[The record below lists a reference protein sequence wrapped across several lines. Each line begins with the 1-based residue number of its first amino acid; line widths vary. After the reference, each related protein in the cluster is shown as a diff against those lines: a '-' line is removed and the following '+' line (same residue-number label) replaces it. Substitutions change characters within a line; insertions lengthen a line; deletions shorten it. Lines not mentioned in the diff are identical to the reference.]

1 MVRSQLEYCC
11 PLWHPHKVGDIQ
23 KLENIQRNFTRKIYG
38 LSRLHYWDRLKAL
51 NLMSLQRR
59 RERYIV
65 LHMWKILNDQILN
78 DLKIVFRPPSRTGI
92 RAVIPPL
99 NRVSRQFN
107 VSLYENSFAVVGPK
121 LWNTIPAN
129 LTTIHS
135 QDSFKNKLTS
145 WMKGLPDEPPVD
157 GYVRR
162 HRNTLMEVGPAGS
175 HEY

>member
-1 MVRSQLEYCC
+1 MNNRI
-11 PLWHPHKVGDIQ
+11 P
-23 KLENIQRNFTRKIYG
+23 
-38 LSRLHYWDRLKAL
+38 
-51 NLMSLQRR
+51 
-59 RERYIV
+59 
-65 LHMWKILNDQILN
+65 N

-99 NRVSRQFN
+99 NRMSRQFN

-121 LWNTIPAN
+121 LWNTIPEN

-145 WMKGLPDEPPVD
+145 WMKGLPEEPPVD

-162 HRNTLMEVGPAGS
+162 HRNTFMEVGPAGS